1 MSNAVLKPHTGE
13 AEIAP
18 EVVREDWLSRAVA
31 ESVPFKDSVEAEPAL
46 VMAAHDAQSDVRE
59 VETPGHV
66 SSLTPGERVTPI
78 EVGAHDIEIVSTQ
91 ISTELGGLFCLIN
104 LGLYLNLY
112 GDFTSP
118 AKPGLELVIWDFVE
132 LVGRELMGDAHADDP
147 IWSLLAE
154 LAGRSTGEPAG
165 ENFEPEDEW
174 RLSPDW
180 LPPFSSDQ
188 PWQWGASRGRLRV
201 LHPEGFAVLDLKLE
215 HNPREQRQREL
226 APYGIDFSSLLR
238 RRRDIKPPG
247 STTVRR
253 RRLRR
258 WLSLLMPYVRARLR
272 VALQLESDANV
283 ATTLCRC
290 RARVHT
296 SAAHVDIHFDLA
308 DLPLPVRFAG
318 LDRDPGWVPAAG
330 RFIAFHF
337 D

>member
-1 MSNAVLKPHTGE
+1 
-13 AEIAP
+13 
-18 EVVREDWLSRAVA
+18 VVREDWLSTAVG
-31 ESVPFKDSVEAEPAL
+31 ESIPSKDSFGAEPAL
-46 VMAAHDAQSDVRE
+46 VIAGHDTQSE
-59 VETPGHV
+59 VGGVENPRHV
-66 SSLTPGERVTPI
+66 SSLTQGERVTPI
-78 EVGAHDIEIVSTQ
+78 EAGAHDIEIVSTQ
-91 ISTELGGLFCLIN
+91 ISTELGGLFYLIN

-118 AKPGLELVIWDFVE
+118 ARPGLELVIWDFVE
-132 LVGRELMGDAHADDP
+132 LVGRELIGDADSDDP

-154 LAGRSTGEPAG
+154 LAGRSRGEPAG

-180 LPPFSSDQ
+180 LSPFSSDQ

-201 LHPEGFAVLDLKLE
+201 LHPEGFTVLDLKLE
-215 HNPREQRQREL
+215 QNPREQLQREI

-238 RRRDIKPPG
+238 RRPGIKTPG

-258 WLSLLMPYVRARLR
+258 WLSLLMPYARARLR
-272 VALQLESDANV
+272 VALQLESDADV

-290 RARVHT
+290 NARVHT
-296 SAAHVDIHFDLA
+296 SGAHVDIHFDLA

-318 LDRDPGWVPAAG
+318 LDRDPGWVPASG